1 MSYQDQ
7 RRYLNAILLLGI
19 LYTHVASAGSNTAI
33 DAAVRIW
40 VKGGPLPAFTYS
52 LVDLNDDGILDAVV
66 LLNDPRYCG
75 SGGCT
80 LLILA
85 GTASGF
91 DVLSSS
97 TVTRGPI
104 SVLSAN
110 QYRWHSLAVHVG
122 GGGISPAAV
131 LLRYDGHR
139 YPANPT
145 SQPIASPE
153 DLFGATLL
161 KLIP

>member
-1 MSYQDQ
+1 
-7 RRYLNAILLLGI
+7 
-19 LYTHVASAGSNTAI
+19 VASAGSNTAI

-97 TVTRGPI
+97 TVVRGLFQFFPQI
-104 SVLSAN
+104 NIDGTAL
-110 QYRWHSLAVHVG
+110 QYMLVVAVFHLPLCFFVTTDIDIRRTPRRSLLHLRRTFLE
-122 GGGISPAAV
+122 
-131 LLRYDGHR
+131 LLCL
-139 YPANPT
+139 N
-145 SQPIASPE
+145 
-153 DLFGATLL
+153 
-161 KLIP
+161 